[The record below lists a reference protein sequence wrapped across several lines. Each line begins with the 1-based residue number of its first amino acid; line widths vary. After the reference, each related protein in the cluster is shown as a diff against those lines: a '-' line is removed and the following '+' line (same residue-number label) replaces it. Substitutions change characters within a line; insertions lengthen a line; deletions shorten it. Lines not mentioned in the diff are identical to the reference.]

1 MPESEFNLEDYAL
14 ASQHLVMTEH
24 LNPNHHIFGGQLT
37 AWLDKDLYMYACK
50 VLKYKRF
57 ATLSMDNIRFRNPA
71 FLGDILQIYSRIN
84 EISRT
89 TVRVDGKILA
99 FDPENETFREVIAC
113 EITYVALNDK
123 GKPMRIPQRG
133 S

>member
-1 MPESEFNLEDYAL
+1 MPDRFNLEEYSL

-71 FLGDILQIYSRIN
+71 YLGDILQIYGRIS
-84 EISRT
+84 EVSRT
-89 TVRVDGKILA
+89 TVRVDGKIVA
-99 FDPENETFREVIAC
+99 FDPENETYREVIAC

-123 GKPMRIPQRG
+123 GKPMRIPQPAT
-133 S
+133 